1 MSKKQKAVQT
11 PKGYKEVKRG
21 NLVSFE
27 VEGDKA
33 EGKLISVETGIGKYE
48 TPLYNYED
56 AKDKEVRS
64 FFGSTVI
71 DSFFKNIKPGNA
83 FFIVYTCKVKS
94 AAGRK
99 VKNFRMFTK

>member
-56 AKDKEVRS
+56 A
-64 FFGSTVI
+64 
-71 DSFFKNIKPGNA
+71 
-83 FFIVYTCKVKS
+83 
-94 AAGRK
+94 
-99 VKNFRMFTK
+99 